1 MESEQYMK
9 SQNIKKGVFDV
20 LCLAVKHHGQAMALQ
35 ISIIQFLTFYEHL
48 SETLAEGLTQLRT
61 EYDYPQLGDE
71 VIREIAGKSFSG
83 NDNKGPRSYAK
94 FLVKYAESCP
104 RSVLKQLSLLLDQ
117 LDSEAC
123 SNPVIQLIRLTPLIV
138 LSNAPSHC
146 RSHRVAHHRAC
157 ERRWR

>member
-9 SQNIKKGVFDV
+9 SQKIKKGIFDV
-20 LCLAVKHHGQAMALQ
+20 LCLAVKHHGQAMPLQ

-48 SETLAEGLTQLRT
+48 SEILAEGLTQLRV

-71 VIREIAGKSFSG
+71 VIREIAGKTFSG
-83 NDNKGPRSYAK
+83 NDNKGPRSFAK

-117 LDSEAC
+117 LDSEVRSKPFVCANT
-123 SNPVIQLIRLTPLIV
+123 SQPRIV
-138 LSNAPSHC
+138 VPNASSHC
-146 RSHRVAHHRAC
+146 GSYRIAHHRAC
-157 ERRWR
+157 EH